1 MDGATLLRSAR
12 AAAGLSQ
19 RDLARR
25 TGVAQPLISAVEN
38 GRRQPGADLLLRLLR
53 ATGHEIWLVD
63 TVESSRDAAAK
74 LEQVAALAMALP
86 TRDPGRLTFPTWAML
101 QP

>member
-25 TGVAQPLISAVEN
+25 SGVAQPLISAVEN

-53 ATGHEIWLVD
+53 ATGHDLRLVD
-63 TVESSRDAAAK
+63 TVESSREAAAK

-86 TRDPGRLTFPTWAML
+86 SRDPGPLAFPTWASL
-101 QP
+101 QA